1 MIKLSLNLSLK
12 IDRWLIEWFRDE
24 NADIMGVLTMYT
36 MKELSTKV
44 GKSQQAIYKLIK
56 QNGELSTI
64 IKENS
69 TKEGRLIKYGEPVLE
84 WLMGH
89 YDADS
94 VNVNDGEPAA
104 ARETDVEAVTDR
116 TNRTQENNV
125 GGSDSPSELEY
136 REELILLRQEN
147 KMLREAVAR
156 LQSDIEKERAEKK
169 ALLEQNGIAL
179 LALREEQAEKQK
191 YLPEPGKGWSFFR
204 GLFSKKQP

>member
-1 MIKLSLNLSLK
+1 ME
-12 IDRWLIEWFRDE
+12 RWLIEWFRDE

-94 VNVNDGEPAA
+94 VNDGEPAA
-104 ARETDVEAVTDR
+104 DAAASEPMTDR
-116 TNRTQENNV
+116 EAGSCV
-125 GGSDSPSELEY
+125 GASDGLGEFNY
-136 REELILLRQEN
+136 REELVSLRQEN
-147 KMLREAVAR
+147 KALREAVES
-156 LQSDIEKERAEKK
+156 LQRDLERERSEKK
-169 ALLEQNGIAL
+169 TLLEQHGLAL

-191 YLPEPGKGWSFFR
+191 YIPEPAAPGKGWSFFR